1 MPRTS
6 QPHLQ
11 PSNLTPTTPTT
22 PAAPETTQP
31 LQQTPPPVPVPLAVW
46 PTPCTAPVRP
56 SDPASAG
63 ASGRV
68 WLVPP
73 LLAQRLIAVYTAPG
87 GAVLAVGGSARTVA
101 RTAVRLDR
109 RPPARG
115 RDRRAAAGSVD
126 LLVLTP
132 LILTPPALDPPIGIA
147 GIAGSGAGGGG
158 WRRWP
163 YLLTPTGILA
173 VVLPPTRAPGD
184 PAAVVAAAVGSGL
197 TYLQHA
203 VAVLW
208 PLHEDHL
215 DPTHPDLLG
224 QGRGELPA
232 AHADVLL
239 FTPGRFPEPEE
250 DPEPGTDLGGNPGR
264 GSDDR
269 QPIDFGHGG
278 ETR

>member
-1 MPRTS
+1 MPHTPS
-6 QPHLQ
+6 LHLP
-11 PSNLTPTTPTT
+11 PSEFAPTT
-22 PAAPETTQP
+22 PASPETTQP
-31 LQQTPPPVPVPLAVW
+31 LQQTPPPVPLAVW
-46 PTPCTAPVRP
+46 TTAYAAPSRP
-56 SDPASAG
+56 SDSASAG

-68 WLVPP
+68 WTVPP
-73 LLAQRLIAVYTAPG
+73 LLAQHLIAVYTAPG
-87 GAVLAVGGSARTVA
+87 GTVLAVGDTARTIA

-115 RDRRAAAGSVD
+115 RERRAAASSVD

-132 LILTPPALDPPIGIA
+132 PAP
-147 GIAGSGAGGGG
+147 AGGGG

-163 YLLTPTGILA
+163 RLLTPTGILA

-184 PAAVVAAAVGSGL
+184 PALVIAAAVGAGL

-215 DPTHPDLLG
+215 DPTHPDLAG
-224 QGRGELPA
+224 QARGELPA

-239 FTPGRFPEPEE
+239 FTPGRSPEPEE
-250 DPEPGTDLGGNPGR
+250 DAEPGADPSTGTD
-264 GSDDR
+264 SR
-269 QPIDFGHGG
+269 QPIDFGHEGA
-278 ETR
+278 TR